1 MYAIGDE
8 CMGFS
13 DTFIENILIIFITAT
28 LTGVLV
34 PLIKARM
41 DDRKFKEQKIF
52 EAELARQAK
61 IIESQEKL
69 LNDVTQL
76 FGTFIYNMVE
86 VSYCKLYVSEKRYDL
101 AQKKYDDQSWIFFR
115 EISVEI
121 SKAIRLTSKETYDLL
136 QELYREELIPLD
148 ERLVSLIK
156 NSSASNE
163 EWVEF
168 HEYIRVTVAPK
179 RDVVIDALARELSL
193 IAINETVE
201 TAFKR

>member
-1 MYAIGDE
+1 
-8 CMGFS
+8 MGFS
-13 DTFIENILIIFITAT
+13 GTFIENILMIFITAT

-86 VSYCKLYVSEKRYDL
+86 VSYCKLYVNEQRYDL
-101 AQKKYDDQSWIFFR
+101 AQKKYDDQSWIFCNYLGVR
-115 EISVEI
+115 
-121 SKAIRLTSKETYDLL
+121 
-136 QELYREELIPLD
+136 
-148 ERLVSLIK
+148 
-156 NSSASNE
+156 
-163 EWVEF
+163 
-168 HEYIRVTVAPK
+168 
-179 RDVVIDALARELSL
+179 
-193 IAINETVE
+193 
-201 TAFKR
+201 